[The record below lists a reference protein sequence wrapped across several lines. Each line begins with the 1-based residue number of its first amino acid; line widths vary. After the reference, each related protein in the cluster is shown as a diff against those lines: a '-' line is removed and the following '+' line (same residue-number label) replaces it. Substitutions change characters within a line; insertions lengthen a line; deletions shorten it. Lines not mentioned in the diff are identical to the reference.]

1 MKIPIRLLFLITVV
15 LAVFQIDATAQ
26 NPRTKSVKL
35 IVEGDNYMQNGEW
48 QNAIFSYTNAINA
61 DQGYALAYMKR
72 ATALMRTGQETE
84 AQSDRRKAKSMN
96 PYIEYVYDQGA
107 KLRLLDRDIGWD
119 QKHLNLF
126 LKLNSVNELNVFFDL
141 NEVVDTTSYK
151 ERLADIDDQIEEE
164 PEDSLAFLKRALLL
178 YNNRDMTAANRT
190 IQDLVVRYPDFQEAW
205 QVKGMI
211 AYRQYNMESALKSFT
226 RSIQLEPANNIW
238 GQFERA
244 MTYAAMDDY
253 DNALNDFETFFML
266 NDSVPLA
273 YYSRGHLYLEQG
285 KVDEAIEDFTKAI
298 ELNPQ
303 DEMGYIHRGQAYEQ
317 KEDFFR
323 ALSDYEKA
331 AEMNPNN
338 AIAFNLMANM
348 QLMRGEMDEAR
359 FHYDRAI
366 DLDAEYAAAYYNRGM
381 ARIMTYRG
389 SQGCE
394 DLNEALRL
402 GYERVRDMIPYFCG
416 QFENR

>member
-1 MKIPIRLLFLITVV
+1 MKNQILFSFLLLFALTF
-15 LAVFQIDATAQ
+15 FQFEAASQ
-26 NPRTKSVKL
+26 NPRTKSIKL
-35 IVEGDNYMQNGEW
+35 IVEGDNYMANGEW
-48 QNAIFSYTNAINA
+48 QNAILNYTNAINA

-84 AQSDRRKAKSMN
+84 ARRDRRRALSIN
-96 PYIEYVYDQGA
+96 PYIDYVYDQAA
-107 KLRLLDRDIGWD
+107 KLHLLDRDIGWD

-126 LKLNSVNELNVFFDL
+126 LRLNEVNDLNVFFDL
-141 NEVVDTTSYK
+141 NEAVDTTSYK
-151 ERLADIDDQIEEE
+151 ERLADIDEEIEEE

-190 IQDLVVRYPDFQEAW
+190 IQDLVNRYPKYQEAW

-211 AYRQYNMESALKSFT
+211 DYRKYDFQGALGSFN
-226 RSIQLEPANNIW
+226 RSVRLKPEQSW
-238 GQFERA
+238 SRFERA
-244 MTYAAMDDY
+244 MTYAAVEDY
-253 DNALNDFETFFML
+253 DNALKDFDAFFAM

-273 YYSRGHLYLEQG
+273 FYSRGHLYLEQG
-285 KVDEAIEDFTKAI
+285 MVDKAIEDFTKAI
-298 ELNPQ
+298 ELAPNY
-303 DEMGYIHRGQAYEQ
+303 EMGFIHRGQAYEQ
-317 KEDFFR
+317 NQEYFK

-331 AEMNPNN
+331 SEMNSNN

-348 QLMRGEMDEAR
+348 QLMRGKNDEAR

-366 DLDAEYAAAYYNRGM
+366 DLDGEYAAAYYNRGL